1 MGFRGTSIQRPADAV
16 KIFLLFCIPP
26 AAPSDNC
33 APLAFLAFGSSL
45 FFGAMPVARSGQC
58 GIVRPFAR
66 GAMRAQGSGCCGL
79 RRNAPSRAPYFACGS
94 IRAWGSGCCR
104 RRLPCRRRQ
113 YACAARLCAQSAY
126 AAQWASP
133 AGRRAAPPARPIS
146 ALFSILW
153 LPICVKSRRRSGAA
167 FFCSPASAVSRPSH
181 AFGLAVMQER
191 PIAFAPHFVLR
202 RFLIFEFCS
211 SLKR

>member
-1 MGFRGTSIQRPADAV
+1 MGFRGTPIQRPADAV

-45 FFGAMPVARSGQC
+45 FFGAMPVARRGQC

-66 GAMRAQGSGCCGL
+66 GAMRALGSGCCGL
-79 RRNAPSRAPYFACGS
+79 RRNAPARAPYFACGS
-94 IRAWGSGCCR
+94 IRAWGSGYCR

-126 AAQWASP
+126 AAQWTSP
-133 AGRRAAPPARPIS
+133 AGRRAAPPAPYPRFF
-146 ALFSILW
+146 LFYGF
-153 LPICVKSRRRSGAA
+153 R
-167 FFCSPASAVSRPSH
+167 
-181 AFGLAVMQER
+181 
-191 PIAFAPHFVLR
+191 FVLKAAGGAKR
-202 RFLIFEFCS
+202 RFFVPRRPQFLARLMHSVWPSCRNARLHLRRILFCVDF
-211 SLKR
+211 LFLNFVRH